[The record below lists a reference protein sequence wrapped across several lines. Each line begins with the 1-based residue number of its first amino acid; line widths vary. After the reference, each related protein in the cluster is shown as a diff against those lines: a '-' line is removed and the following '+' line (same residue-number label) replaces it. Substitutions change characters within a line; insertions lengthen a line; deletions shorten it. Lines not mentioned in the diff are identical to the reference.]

1 MRGGQPPR
9 ENGGC
14 IMTEEEKKEY
24 RENLTQQCKK
34 YCHIDYDDDI
44 DIVELMINTT
54 LEEMQEL
61 IPNFD
66 AYKMTSRQR
75 LIALVSVK
83 NLYDNREK
91 YGESKQLSSAVS
103 SMLLKEIYGG
113 AAVAGGQD

>member
-1 MRGGQPPR
+1 
-9 ENGGC
+9 
-14 IMTEEEKKEY
+14 MTEEEKKEY

-66 AYKMTSRQR
+66 VYKMTNRQR

-83 NLYDNREK
+83 NLYDNRATSTEDLPIRPRM
-91 YGESKQLSSAVS
+91 Y
-103 SMLLKEIYGG
+103 LKKEL
-113 AAVAGGQD
+113 QH